1 MKILIKNLLIRKVI
15 GMVGIGCY
23 FNKDKKSV
31 IILLTQEG
39 KNEGKNCN
47 NFYIC

>member
-31 IILLTQEG
+31 YNFINPGG
-39 KNEGKNCN
+39 KE
-47 NFYIC
+47 